1 LYSEGF
7 DEPQRREAEGE
18 TMARIERWLNWLC
31 NLLNAG
37 ANCTLF
43 FMIFIP
49 SFDVLLRIVFSKGI
63 LGAEELVSL
72 MQVIIVF
79 FALAYTAAQKG
90 HIGVDLIYDRLPKR
104 VQPLIHS
111 AISFICMVLCLL
123 TAWQTFRHGKEIWG
137 SSLTTVVLKIPIFPF
152 EFLTAL
158 GFLLTGLIFLIDF
171 MKSSILVSRFR
182 GGER

>member
-7 DEPQRREAEGE
+7 DEPQRREAKGE
-18 TMARIERWLNWLC
+18 SMARIERCLNWLC
-31 NLLNAG
+31 SLLNAG
-37 ANCTLF
+37 AKCALF

-49 SFDVLLRIVFSKGI
+49 SFDVLLRTVFSKGI

-90 HIGVDLIYDRLPKR
+90 HIGVDLVYDRLPKR
-104 VQPLIHS
+104 VQPFINS
-111 AISFICMVLCLL
+111 VISFICMVLCFL
-123 TAWQTFRHGKEIWG
+123 TSWQTFKHGKEIWG

-171 MKSSILVSRFR
+171 MKSSILVSRFM
-182 GGER
+182 GEER